1 MPDSN
6 GRNRRA
12 FFRLRYPDA
21 DRPVLTTGPH
31 RFEVAEVSE
40 AGGRLVLVGT
50 EPGVGTAVSGPVSFA
65 DAPEWIEGTV
75 LRHDAGEAVVVLTVR
90 VTLRRMLTEQKRLAR
105 RYPARTAL
113 GTGEGPTEPHPVG

>member
-1 MPDSN
+1 M
-6 GRNRRA
+6 
-12 FFRLRYPDA
+12 
-21 DRPVLTTGPH
+21 
-31 RFEVAEVSE
+31 
-40 AGGRLVLVGT
+40 
-50 EPGVGTAVSGPVSFA
+50 SFA